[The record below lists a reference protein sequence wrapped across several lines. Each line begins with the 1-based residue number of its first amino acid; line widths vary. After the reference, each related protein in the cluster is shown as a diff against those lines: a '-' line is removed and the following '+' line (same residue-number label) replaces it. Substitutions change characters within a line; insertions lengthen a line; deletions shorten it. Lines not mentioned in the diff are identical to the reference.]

1 MLLFSLCAVPS
12 AFGQS
17 NYAAVTGAVTDPQ
30 HSPIAGAAVVL
41 TAKETHAGRRVST
54 NAQGIFQITGLLP
67 GDYELVVESQGFAQ
81 LAHPLRLVQNNF
93 GSSLGEPNRAFLEAL
108 PATVPAFV
116 KLAFS
121 PVP

>member
-1 MLLFSLCAVPS
+1 MRRAILLFLLCAVPS

-54 NAQGIFQITGLLP
+54 NTQGIAMAPWT
-67 GDYELVVESQGFAQ
+67 
-81 LAHPLRLVQNNF
+81 LAPLERWAPR
-93 GSSLGEPNRAFLEAL
+93 SLSLKTTLGARSVNLTERSLKRFPQQFLFL
-108 PATVPAFV
+108 
-116 KLAFS
+116 
-121 PVP
+121 

>member
-1 MLLFSLCAVPS
+1 MRRAILLFLLCAVPS

-41 TAKETHAGRRVST
+41 TAKETHAGCRVST

-81 LAHPLRLVQNNF
+81 LTHPLRLVQNNF
-93 GSSLGEPNRAFLEAL
+93 GARAVNLTERSLKRFPQQFLFL
-108 PATVPAFV
+108 
-116 KLAFS
+116 
-121 PVP
+121 